1 MSPLDTLE
9 PKNIYINVQQRK
21 IGKAYTIRRQQ
32 NPGLIRLSLNDFARF
47 EIRKNLFGTDFNKR
61 QSITLGIEKI

>member
-32 NPGLIRLSLNDFARF
+32 NPGLY
-47 EIRKNLFGTDFNKR
+47 K
-61 QSITLGIEKI
+61 TLAE